1 MRQFWYLTKGKL
13 NERGTD
19 LRAFSKAPRAGTPF
33 IAVDYDRKARAFK
46 LYDDNGNFIREY
58 SDETIEP
65 RRYRDHPLDRA
76 YNPEYMARESP
87 DLGSVVH
94 AELHKMRF
102 ERGLSGNGKEL
113 NESPHRMMDDYVDRK
128 KKTTKAKPKRKP
140 VKKCKCK

>member
-19 LRAFSKAPRAGTPF
+19 LRSFSKAPKAGIPF
-33 IAVDYDRKARAFK
+33 VAVDYDRKNRVFK

-65 RRYRDHPLDRA
+65 RRYKDHPLNRA
-76 YNPEYMARESP
+76 HNPEYVARESP
-87 DLGSVVH
+87 DLSHVIH
-94 AELHKMRF
+94 RELHKMRF
-102 ERGLSGNGKEL
+102 ERGSEGEEIG
-113 NESPHRMMDDYVDRK
+113 ESPYRMMDDYVDRK
-128 KKTTKAKPKRKP
+128 KKTASKPKRKP